1 MEHSLGYQFQ
11 ASSKDGNALVQSQA
25 QALIYNRYPKL
36 LRALSDSL
44 AIFVV
49 NEVVFTEIKE
59 WKDRDYIYLSAL
71 AETIKLKVRDT
82 LKGSPGKGIL
92 GEDIVETCVKD
103 WIKSI
108 AHELDNAIKPILE
121 KNTSNNNPI
130 NKLAFKETN
139 LTFIR
144 VGNVDY
150 ELDVE
155 RLVEILSSS
164 EIVGAIVVI
173 IVPVIGAILDV
184 LVEYIVAL
192 VLIYILAT
200 FIAATGAGLSIA
212 LPLYARA
219 VALASQVAESEI
231 NVVRE
236 LGGGIGEFVAGDIRG
251 QNYSTCMRHQFY
263 SKIIDKKSALKSDI
277 DKKIIE
283 ALANNHQ
290 LKSQVTRTCMLACC
304 MLSKKT
310 HQKTMEKTME
320 AIAP

>member
-11 ASSKDGNALVQSQA
+11 ASYEDGNALVQRQT

-36 LRALSDSL
+36 LRALSESL
-44 AIFVV
+44 AFFVV
-49 NEVVFTEIKE
+49 NEIVFTEIKE
-59 WKDRDYIYLSAL
+59 WKNRDYIYLSTL
-71 AETIKLKVRDT
+71 AETIKLKVRNT
-82 LKGSPGKGIL
+82 LKVSPGTESPA
-92 GEDIVETCVKD
+92 EDIVETCVKD
-103 WIKSI
+103 WVKSI

-121 KNTSNNNPI
+121 KTNSNNNTAKQLVF
-130 NKLAFKETN
+130 NEKN
-139 LTFIR
+139 VTFIR

-173 IVPVIGAILDV
+173 IVPVIGAIIDV
-184 LVEYIVAL
+184 LVGYIVAL

-219 VALASQVAESEI
+219 VALASQVADSEI
-231 NVVRE
+231 DVVRE
-236 LGGGIGEFVAGDIRG
+236 LGGGIGEFLASDIRG
-251 QNYSTCMRHQFY
+251 QNYSTGMRHQFY
-263 SKIIDKKSALKSDI
+263 SKIIDQKTAIKSDI

-290 LKSQVTRTCMLACC
+290 LKSQVTRSCMLACC

-310 HQKTMEKTME
+310 HQKTME
-320 AIAP
+320 AIAL

>member
-1 MEHSLGYQFQ
+1 MAHSLGYQFQ
-11 ASSKDGNALVQSQA
+11 ARSYKDGNALGQSQA
-25 QALIYNRYPKL
+25 QAIIYNRYPKL
-36 LRALSDSL
+36 LRTLSQSL
-44 AIFVV
+44 TIFVV
-49 NEVVFTEIKE
+49 DEVVFKEIQE

-71 AETIKLKVRDT
+71 ADTIKLKVRDT
-82 LKGSPGKGIL
+82 LKESPGKASPA
-92 GEDIVETCVKD
+92 EEIVETCVKD

-121 KNTSNNNPI
+121 KNTSNNNARK
-130 NKLAFKETN
+130 NLAFSKTN
-139 LTFIR
+139 VTFIR
-144 VGNVDY
+144 VVNVY
-150 ELDVE
+150 YKLDIE
-155 RLVEILSSS
+155 RLVEILYSS

-184 LVEYIVAL
+184 LVDYIVAL

-219 VALASQVAESEI
+219 VTLASQVAESEI

-236 LGGGIGEFVAGDIRG
+236 LGGGIGEFLAGDIRG
-251 QNYSTCMRHQFY
+251 QNYATCMRHQFY
-263 SKIIDKKSALKSDI
+263 NKIIDKKSALKSDI

-290 LKSQVTRTCMLACC
+290 LKSQVTMTCMLACC

-310 HQKTMEKTME
+310 HQKTME

>member
-11 ASSKDGNALVQSQA
+11 ASYEDGNALVQRQT

-36 LRALSDSL
+36 LRALSESL
-44 AIFVV
+44 AFFIV
-49 NEVVFTEIKE
+49 NEIVFTEIKE
-59 WKDRDYIYLSAL
+59 WKNRDYIYLSTL
-71 AETIKLKVRDT
+71 AETIKLKVRNT
-82 LKGSPGKGIL
+82 LKVSPGKESPA
-92 GEDIVETCVKD
+92 EDIVETCVKD
-103 WIKSI
+103 WVKSI

-121 KNTSNNNPI
+121 KKNSNNNTAK
-130 NKLAFKETN
+130 KLVFNEKN
-139 LTFIR
+139 VTFIR

-173 IVPVIGAILDV
+173 IVPVIGAIIDV
-184 LVEYIVAL
+184 LVGYIVAL

-219 VALASQVAESEI
+219 VALASQVADSEI
-231 NVVRE
+231 DVVRE
-236 LGGGIGEFVAGDIRG
+236 LGGGIGEFLASDIRG
-251 QNYSTCMRHQFY
+251 QNYSTGMRHQFY
-263 SKIIDKKSALKSDI
+263 SKIIDQKTAIKSDI

-290 LKSQVTRTCMLACC
+290 LKSQVTRSCMLACC

-310 HQKTMEKTME
+310 HQKTME
-320 AIAP
+320 AIAL

>member
-11 ASSKDGNALVQSQA
+11 ASYEDGNALVQRQT

-36 LRALSDSL
+36 LRALSESL
-44 AIFVV
+44 AFFIV
-49 NEVVFTEIKE
+49 NEIVFTEIKE
-59 WKDRDYIYLSAL
+59 WKNRDYIYLSTL
-71 AETIKLKVRDT
+71 AETIKLKVRNT
-82 LKGSPGKGIL
+82 LKVSPGKESPA
-92 GEDIVETCVKD
+92 EDIVETCVKD
-103 WIKSI
+103 WVKSI

-121 KNTSNNNPI
+121 KKISNNNTAK
-130 NKLAFKETN
+130 KLVFNEKN
-139 LTFIR
+139 VTFIR

-173 IVPVIGAILDV
+173 IVPVIGAIIDV
-184 LVEYIVAL
+184 LVGYIVAL

-219 VALASQVAESEI
+219 VALASQVADSEI
-231 NVVRE
+231 DVVRE
-236 LGGGIGEFVAGDIRG
+236 LGGGIGEFLASDIRG
-251 QNYSTCMRHQFY
+251 QNYSTGMRHQFY
-263 SKIIDKKSALKSDI
+263 SKIIDQKTAIKSDI

-290 LKSQVTRTCMLACC
+290 LKSQVTSSCMLACC

-310 HQKTMEKTME
+310 HQKTME
-320 AIAP
+320 AIAL